1 MALLS
6 STGDLP
12 AADRHTHHTQQEQSH
27 GDLPDQFRCEWT
39 EKKQSFD
46 LILKMILFFF
56 FMKVVKRR
64 RIMRNI
70 LVKL

>member
-12 AADRHTHHTQQEQSH
+12 AADRHTHHTQQEQSR

-46 LILKMILFFF
+46 LILKMLLFFF
-56 FMKVVKRR
+56 FYDDCKEETHYEEH
-64 RIMRNI
+64 IG
-70 LVKL
+70 